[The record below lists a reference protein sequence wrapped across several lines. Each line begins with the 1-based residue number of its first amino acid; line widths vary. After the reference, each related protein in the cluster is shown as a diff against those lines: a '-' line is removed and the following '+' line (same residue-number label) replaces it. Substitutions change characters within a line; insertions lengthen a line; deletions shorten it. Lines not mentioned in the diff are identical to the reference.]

1 MVQMD
6 RDRFGEGFMF
16 YINDKIS
23 SKVLTLESIPRDRE
37 IILLNF
43 TLKNGKWLS
52 IELYT
57 YGIHYEV
64 DPVPNPELQESWTI
78 CKNSL
83 YWLRIHFW

>member
-23 SKVLTLESIPRDRE
+23 SKVLTLEFIPRDTE

-43 TLKNGKWLS
+43 TLKNRK
-52 IELYT
+52 
-57 YGIHYEV
+57 
-64 DPVPNPELQESWTI
+64 
-78 CKNSL
+78 
-83 YWLRIHFW
+83 